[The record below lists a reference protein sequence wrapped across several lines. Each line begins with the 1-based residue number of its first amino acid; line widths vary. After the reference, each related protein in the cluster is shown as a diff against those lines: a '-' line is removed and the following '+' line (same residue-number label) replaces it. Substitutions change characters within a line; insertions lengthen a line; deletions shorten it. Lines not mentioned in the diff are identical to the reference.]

1 MPTEPPLSLTEL
13 KSRVVRAFL
22 SLTVRQ
28 ILLRAISFVSIN
40 IILAR
45 ILPVETLGVFNIA
58 TAIIT
63 FFAFFS
69 DVGLAASLIQK
80 KEEVSQEDIKTIFTI
95 QLLIV
100 GILSLV
106 ILLTA
111 SIMSQF
117 YHLDESGV
125 WLIRI
130 LGIGFFL
137 SSLKVIPSVLLERK
151 LKFEPLVT
159 VEVVETV
166 IFNGV
171 LIYLAYLGANL
182 WSFSAAALFR
192 GIAGVVL
199 IYLLAPVRVGF
210 QINLQSAKKL
220 LSFGI
225 PFQLNNLLALLK
237 DRLVPLVIAKMIGPV
252 GVGFVT
258 WSQSI
263 AFLPLEIMSMI
274 IRISFPAFSRLQQD
288 RETLSKVV
296 EKSLYLT
303 AMLVYPMIFGIGAIL
318 PSVVSFVVSSKWQG
332 AVPSFYLFAIS
343 ALWATVST
351 TFTNTLN
358 AIGEVKKT
366 LKLMVM
372 WTVLTWVLTPL
383 AVYYFGFLGVAL
395 SSFLISFTS
404 AVTIILVKRILVV
417 RVFNALWLPL
427 LASVLMSSVV
437 FILANFFVRGKF
449 SLILVIL
456 FGITFYILLISKLT
470 RNQLWQEIKLL
481 RDV

>member
-13 KSRVVRAFL
+13 KSRVVMAFL

-63 FFAFFS
+63 FFAYFS

-80 KEEVSQEDIKTIFTI
+80 KEQVTQKDINTTFTI
-95 QLLIV
+95 QLFIV
-100 GILSLV
+100 GILSL
-106 ILLTA
+106 IIILTA
-111 SIMSQF
+111 STVGHF

-130 LGIGFFL
+130 LGVGFIL
-137 SSLKVIPSVLLERK
+137 SSLKVIPSVLTERK

-171 LIYLAYLGANL
+171 LIYLASLGANL

-263 AFLPLEIMSMI
+263 AFLPLEIMGMI

-288 RETLSKVV
+288 KETLSKAV

-417 RVFNALWLPL
+417 RVFKALWLSL

-470 RNQLWQEIKLL
+470 RNQLWQEIKSL

>member
-1 MPTEPPLSLTEL
+1 MPVEPSLSLIEL
-13 KSRVVRAFL
+13 KSRVIKAFL
-22 SLTVRQ
+22 SLTARQ
-28 ILLRAISFVSIN
+28 ILLRAISFLSIN
-40 IILAR
+40 IILAS
-45 ILPVETLGVFNIA
+45 ILPVATLGVFNIA

-80 KEEVSQEDIKTIFTI
+80 KEQVTQKDINTTFTI
-95 QLLIV
+95 QLFIV
-100 GILSLV
+100 GILSL
-106 ILLTA
+106 IIILTA
-111 SIMSQF
+111 STVGYF

-130 LGIGFFL
+130 LGVGFFL

-171 LIYLAYLGANL
+171 LIYLVYLGANL

-192 GIAGVVL
+192 GVTGVML
-199 IYLLAPVRVGF
+199 IYLLFPVRLGF
-210 QINLQSAKKL
+210 QINRQSAQKL

-258 WSQSI
+258 WSQSV
-263 AFLPLEIMSMI
+263 AFLPLEIMNII

-288 RETLSKVV
+288 KDTLSRVV
-296 EKSLYLT
+296 EKSLHLT
-303 AMLVYPMIFGIGAIL
+303 ALLVYPMIFGIGAIL
-318 PSVVSFVVSSKWQG
+318 PSLVSFVVSSKWQG
-332 AVPSFYLFAIS
+332 AIPSFYLFAIS

-351 TFTNTLN
+351 TLTNTLN

-366 LKLMVM
+366 LRLMVM
-372 WTVLTWVLTPL
+372 WTVLTWVLTPI

-404 AVTIILVKRILVV
+404 AVTIIIVKRILVI

-427 LASVLMSSVV
+427 LTSLVMSSAV
-437 FILANFFVRGKF
+437 FILANLFVRSKF

-456 FGITFYILLISKLT
+456 FGVTFYILLISKLT
-470 RNQLWQEIKLL
+470 RNQLWQEIKSL

>member
-1 MPTEPPLSLTEL
+1 MPTEPTLSLKEL
-13 KSRVVRAFL
+13 RSRVIRAFL
-22 SLTVRQ
+22 SLTARQ
-28 ILLRAISFVSIN
+28 ILLRAISFLSIN
-40 IILAR
+40 IILAS
-45 ILPVETLGVFNIA
+45 ILPVATLGVFNIA

-63 FFAFFS
+63 FFAYFS

-80 KEEVSQEDIKTIFTI
+80 KEQVTQKDINTTFTI
-95 QLLIV
+95 QLFVV
-100 GILSLV
+100 GVLSL
-106 ILLTA
+106 IIILTA
-111 SIMSQF
+111 STVGRF

-130 LGIGFFL
+130 LGVGFFL

-166 IFNGV
+166 IFNVV
-171 LIYLAYLGANL
+171 LIYLAYRGANL

-192 GIAGVVL
+192 GIAGVIL

-237 DRLVPLVIAKMIGPV
+237 DRLVPLVIAKMVGPL
-252 GVGFVT
+252 GVGFIT

-274 IRISFPAFSRLQQD
+274 IRISFPAFSRLQQEKD
-288 RETLSKVV
+288 ILSKAV

-303 AMLVYPMIFGIGAIL
+303 ALLVYPMIFGIGAIL
-318 PSVVSFVVSSKWQG
+318 PSLVSFVVSSKWQE

-343 ALWATVST
+343 ALWATIST
-351 TFTNTLN
+351 TLTNTLN

-372 WTVLTWVLTPL
+372 WTVLTWILTPA
-383 AVYYFGFLGVAL
+383 AVYYFGFLGIAL

-404 AVTIILVKRILVV
+404 VITIIIVKRILVI

-427 LASVLMSSVV
+427 LTSLVMSSVV
-437 FILANFFVRGKF
+437 FMLANLFVRSKF
-449 SLILVIL
+449 SLFLVIL
-456 FGITFYILLISKLT
+456 FGVIFYIFLISKLT
-470 RNQLWQEIKLL
+470 RNKLWQEIKSL
-481 RDV
+481 RDA